1 MERVGL
7 APGAEIGGYT
17 ILAPLGSGGMGTVYR
32 AVDGGGTTVALKLLH
47 PHIGADPAAR
57 ERLRREVAA
66 LQRLRDPGVA
76 AVLDAE
82 ADSTEAFLVTELIPG
97 RDLSELV
104 RARGPLDAAAL
115 HRLADRL
122 AQALGAVHDAGVVH
136 RDLKP
141 SNVVMGPDGPVLI
154 DFGVAQSVDETRLT
168 SAGFVVGTPGYLA
181 PELIGGA
188 EPTPETDWWGWA
200 ALLVFAATGRAPFG
214 VRPLEAVLAR
224 TREGD
229 ADLRGLGPITSGALW
244 DALAPEPSDRATPA
258 EVVAALAEAER
269 RGEAFDPAATV
280 TPSAPTSVL
289 PGGVAQRRTRE
300 VGVEGAA
307 AGVGAGAAATEA
319 YPAVSAG
326 GPGDRAAGDPG
337 SVTGGDVTQAYPAQ
351 AHPTQGAATQA
362 YPTQGPA
369 TQAYPAQERPAQ
381 AYPAQGPATEVYPV
395 QGPSTRAYP
404 IQGPVTEVYPAQ
416 GPAAEASPAYGPGGG
431 WVAPAQDGL
440 PGWPEQPAPAP
451 PRAPRRIGS
460 LLALGLL
467 TVAGAAVRPGLTV
480 LVLLPL
486 LLIARTVGSLVAST
500 LRRRERVGV
509 RRSEGVRAVLASPWH
524 LLRSLVSLLPAL
536 LLSAALVLVV
546 GGVGWWLI
554 HEGADPDPLVEA
566 GLLAVTAV
574 VGSVAL
580 WWGPM
585 SWTTREGARCALRA
599 VAPGR
604 WGAAVVVVL
613 ALGAVAL
620 AVWSLSQGGGVD
632 FAPFGRPPVPGS

>member
-7 APGAEIGGYT
+7 EPGAEIGGYT

-66 LQRLRDPGVA
+66 LQRLRHPGVA

-82 ADSTEAFLVTELIPG
+82 DDSTEAFLVTELVPG
-97 RDLSELV
+97 KDLSAHV
-104 RARGPLDAAAL
+104 RSRGPLDAAAL

-122 AQALGAVHDAGVVH
+122 ADALRAVHEAGVVH

-141 SNVVMGPDGPVLI
+141 SNVVLGPQGPVLI

-200 ALLVFAATGRAPFG
+200 GLLVFAATGRAPFG

-244 DALAPEPSDRATPA
+244 DALAPEPGDRATPQ

-269 RGEAFDPAATV
+269 RGESFDPDVTTPATGA
-280 TPSAPTSVL
+280 TTVL
-289 PGGVAQRRTRE
+289 PGAIAPARTRE
-300 VGVEGAA
+300 VATG
-307 AGVGAGAAATEA
+307 AATEA
-319 YPAVSAG
+319 LPPAYPATERLGTVAAPSDPATRAYPAG
-326 GPGDRAAGDPG
+326 GPP
-337 SVTGGDVTQAYPAQ
+337 TQAYPAG
-351 AHPTQGAATQA
+351 APPTQAYPAGAPPTQA
-362 YPTQGPA
+362 YPTGGPA
-369 TQAYPAQERPAQ
+369 TQAYPTGAPTQAYATQGPPTE
-381 AYPAQGPATEVYPV
+381 AYPATYPAAGPSTEVYPPARPGDRP
-395 QGPSTRAYP
+395 GPWAPPSQEP
-404 IQGPVTEVYPAQ
+404 
-416 GPAAEASPAYGPGGG
+416 
-431 WVAPAQDGL
+431 APAW
-440 PGWPEQPAPAP
+440 PGYAEPPVRPAP
-451 PRAPRRIGS
+451 PRRAGS

-467 TVAGAAVRPGLTV
+467 TVAGAAVRPGVTL

-486 LLIARTVGSLVAST
+486 LLVARTVGSVVDAT
-500 LRRRERVGV
+500 LRRRDRVGP
-509 RRSEGVRAVLASPWH
+509 RRSDGLRAVVASPWH
-524 LLRSLVSLLPAL
+524 LLRALVGVLPSLLVAV
-536 LLSAALVLVV
+536 ALVLIV
-546 GGVGWWLI
+546 GGVGWWLL
-554 HEGADPDPLVEA
+554 HAGGEQPDPLLEA

-574 VGSVAL
+574 IGSIAL
-580 WWGPM
+580 WWGPG
-585 SWTTREGARCALRA
+585 SRTTREGASWALGA

-604 WGAAVVVVL
+604 WGAAVLVL
-613 ALGAVAL
+613 LAL
-620 AVWSLSQGGGVD
+620 AVAGLAVWTLLGGDPVD
-632 FAPFGRPPVPGS
+632 FSPFGSPPVPSS